1 MSMSEDREQEEW
13 RDRQAIQS
21 LIHRYSS
28 SITRGDYDQTAT
40 VFAPDAVWE
49 EVGGDRHE
57 NAQEFMDALVEGS
70 ANLDVLIQ
78 TAHNPVV
85 QLLGAGRAKATTT
98 IHEIARGVVAIG
110 SSLRRRLHRRGLRNG
125 DQLRP
130 VWHVL
135 RRTRQA
141 RRRMEVH
148 SSRLHAILH
157 HKRRGWRCNW
167 ESPAASTKVGAYHQP

>member
-57 NAQEFMDALVEGS
+57 NAQDS
-70 ANLDVLIQ
+70 W
-78 TAHNPVV
+78 TPWS
-85 QLLGAGRAKATTT
+85 RA
-98 IHEIARGVVAIG
+98 AR
-110 SSLRRRLHRRGLRNG
+110 
-125 DQLRP
+125 
-130 VWHVL
+130 
-135 RRTRQA
+135 T
-141 RRRMEVH
+141 
-148 SSRLHAILH
+148 
-157 HKRRGWRCNW
+157 
-167 ESPAASTKVGAYHQP
+167 